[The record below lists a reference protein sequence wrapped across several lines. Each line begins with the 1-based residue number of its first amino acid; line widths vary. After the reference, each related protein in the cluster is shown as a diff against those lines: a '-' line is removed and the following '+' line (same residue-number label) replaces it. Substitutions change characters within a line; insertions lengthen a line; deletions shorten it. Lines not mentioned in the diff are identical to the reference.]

1 MLAIALMALLLA
13 AIPSAPAWESPD
25 PDQIINQISAGKLDA
40 AALAGMCHAAME
52 ADDLYWVLQIEELL
66 PETSPLRDNAAVLG
80 ELAAANI
87 QQGNDGLAR
96 QELLRAIELDRANPD
111 NHNNLGVIYR
121 RKGLYMDAEVE
132 LRAAIA
138 LAPERPEPHH
148 NLAVVLLRLD
158 KVDEAIAELR
168 TAISLDRSYSPALR
182 LGGFLALEKGDNQTS
197 VNLLES
203 YFDRMVAHD
212 SEFTDEDAA
221 EWLEEARR
229 NLEAI
234 EKGELEP
241 GGAPAD
247 SSGKDSK
254 IKVKSSQSQTEVRDE
269 KN

>member
-1 MLAIALMALLLA
+1 MALLLA
-13 AIPSAPAWESPD
+13 AAPSVPAWESPD
-25 PDQIINQISAGKLDA
+25 PEQIINQISAGKLDG
-40 AALAGMCHAAME
+40 AALAEMCHSALAAN
-52 ADDLYWVLQIEELL
+52 DTYWVLQIEGLL
-66 PETSPLRDNAAVLG
+66 PETSPLREDAAVLG
-80 ELAAANI
+80 ELAAANL
-87 QQGNDGLAR
+87 QQGNDGVAR

-132 LRAAIA
+132 IRAAIA

-148 NLAVVLLRLD
+148 NLAVVLLRLN
-158 KVDEAIAELR
+158 KVDEAIGELR
-168 TAISLDRSYSPALR
+168 TALSLDGNYTPALR

-203 YFDRMVAHD
+203 YFDKMVAKD
-212 SEFTDEDAA
+212 PEFTDEDAA
-221 EWLEEARR
+221 SWLDEARR

-234 EKGELEP
+234 QKGELESGITP
-241 GGAPAD
+241 TD
-247 SSGKDSK
+247 SAGKDSK